1 MTRISYHEIAL
12 NAAVAAETKVYMD
25 FWENLRRGRLAP
37 AWEDIDLIKLPLF
50 MVPSTVVVDVIEDPL
65 DFAYRFF
72 DTNHTTTHG
81 YDLTGKSILELTPRD
96 YAEIT
101 FEQYRMV
108 LDSRAPKIFLEQFPE
123 KPELWCRY
131 ETTRLP
137 LSSDGKTVD
146 KILAVATRLK
156 VMAVQPL

>member
-37 AWEDIDLIKLPLF
+37 AWKDIDLIKLPLF

-72 DTNHTTTHG
+72 GTNHTTTHG
-81 YDLTGKSILELTPRD
+81 YDLTGKST
-96 YAEIT
+96 
-101 FEQYRMV
+101 
-108 LDSRAPKIFLEQFPE
+108 
-123 KPELWCRY
+123 
-131 ETTRLP
+131 
-137 LSSDGKTVD
+137 
-146 KILAVATRLK
+146 LA
-156 VMAVQPL
+156 